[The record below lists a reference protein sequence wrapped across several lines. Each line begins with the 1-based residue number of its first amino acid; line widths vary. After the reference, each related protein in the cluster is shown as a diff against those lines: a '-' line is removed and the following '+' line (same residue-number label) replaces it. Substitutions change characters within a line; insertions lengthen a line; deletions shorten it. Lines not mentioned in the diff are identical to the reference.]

1 MYYSKSSNKT
11 GIHLSIF
18 LLIIIICSIHHNNG
32 NFFIN
37 NSIAGNT
44 SISNKWEIFDG
55 DEKSI
60 KKYLDSAESIDA
72 IEGIYSLSDKHYN
85 KYGALTSKKDNW
97 AKVAIIKDHK
107 NPDRGYI
114 EINLDNDKVPKYAIT
129 AEYSK
134 LNETT
139 YLSKQYSL
147 YSKPENVTFTFNHHT
162 GTLYCETTGF
172 LRSTKRFYLKFS
184 NTNAGK
190 DEEGNKWSAFG
201 TCFAISVDGYF
212 ATNYHVI
219 KKAKTINI
227 TLLQDNE
234 KKIFK
239 AKMFLK
245 DESNDIAI
253 LKIEDT
259 SFKVFDSIPYVIG
272 EIKNVGEKVF
282 TLGYPKFNDMGS
294 NIKFEEGNINATTGL
309 KDDIRYYQ
317 ISVPVTH
324 GNSGGPLFTYD
335 GLIVGIT
342 SMIYRSDQTENV
354 AYALKS
360 HYLEGLIKM
369 MPKLPEVIMNKPIG
383 KETNE
388 KEVVRLYQKYIGLVK
403 IVKED

>member
-147 YSKPENVTFTFNHHT
+147 YSKPENVTFTFNHQT

-219 KKAKTINI
+219 NKAKTINI

-282 TLGYPKFNDMGS
+282 TLGYPKFN
-294 NIKFEEGNINATTGL
+294 E
-309 KDDIRYYQ
+309 
-317 ISVPVTH
+317 
-324 GNSGGPLFTYD
+324 
-335 GLIVGIT
+335 
-342 SMIYRSDQTENV
+342 
-354 AYALKS
+354 
-360 HYLEGLIKM
+360 
-369 MPKLPEVIMNKPIG
+369 IG
-383 KETNE
+383 
-388 KEVVRLYQKYIGLVK
+388 RA
-403 IVKED
+403 